1 MDRKLQRGEV
11 INSLIDAAYRGGI
24 SRRTFIQGLASVGIA
39 GATAHDMA
47 EHAAFAQSNQTAQNV
62 NLKGEYDYIIVGA
75 GAAGCLMA
83 HRLSQGGTASVLVI
97 EGGGT
102 NIEQE
107 KISGPLGWPTNIG
120 SDTDWGNQ
128 TVPLTHLQNRVIAV
142 PVGKIIGGGSSINA
156 MMWLRGDKADFDEW
170 EALAGPNWG
179 FNSIAA
185 RFKKLE
191 RYAGGEGQYRG
202 GSGPIPTQTTA
213 LSHPVTRAMI
223 EASKEQGIPEKSN
236 INGSSTMLGASQ
248 TDHNIENGR
257 RVSAA
262 HSFLLPALARS
273 NLTLLSGTPVWRL
286 DIVNGRCRGVVA
298 TVGGQERRFASAKE
312 VVLCAGAIHS
322 PKILMLSGVGPAE
335 HLRKLGIAVVADRPE
350 IGANLQDHVLTRIY
364 FRSKNKM
371 PAFEGTGVAGTTYV
385 KSSASLPGPDIQILG
400 RQNVFGSPDIKFD
413 EGYAVMPGLMK
424 AKSRGTV
431 RLTGADPTAN
441 LLVDPNY
448 LAEQADIDT
457 YVRAMEMGIA
467 IGNGRAFSDMRLD
480 QFSLRGAGK
489 AEIGDFVR
497 KTFVTYFHYA
507 GTCAMG
513 RSASAPVDEALRVRG
528 VDGLRVVDA
537 SVMPT
542 LPCSNTHAPVLAIA
556 DIAAD
561 LILSGSRSV

>member
-1 MDRKLQRGEV
+1 MDRKLQRGEA
-11 INSLIDAAYRGGI
+11 INTLIDAAYSGRI
-24 SRRTFIQGLASVGIA
+24 SRRTFLQGLASIGIA
-39 GATAHDMA
+39 TATAHDMA
-47 EHAAFAQSNQTAQNV
+47 EHAAFAQANQTAQNAD
-62 NLKGEYDYIIVGA
+62 LKGEYDYIVVGA

-83 HRLSQGGTASVLVI
+83 HRLSQGGRASVLVI

-107 KISGPLGWPTNIG
+107 KIAGPLQWPTNIG
-120 SDTDWGNQ
+120 SDTDWGNK
-128 TVPLTHLQNRVIAV
+128 TIPLAHLENRVIPV

-223 EASKEQGIPEKSN
+223 EASKEQGIPEKTN
-236 INGSSTMLGASQ
+236 INGSATMLGASQ

-262 HSFLLPALARS
+262 HSFLLPALSRS
-273 NLTLLSGTPVWRL
+273 NLTLLSGTAVWRL
-286 DIVNGRCRGVVA
+286 DIVNGKCRGVVA
-298 TVGGQERRFASAKE
+298 NVAGQERRFAAAKE

-322 PKILMLSGVGPAE
+322 PKILMLSGVGPAD
-335 HLRKLGIAVVADRPE
+335 HLRKLGISVVADRPE

-371 PAFEGTGVAGTTYV
+371 PAFEGTGVAGTTYF
-385 KSSASLPGPDIQILG
+385 KSSTSLPGPDIQILG

-413 EGYAVMPGLMK
+413 EGYAIMPGLMK
-424 AKSRGTV
+424 PKSRGSV
-431 RLTGADPTAN
+431 RLTGADPTAR

-457 YVRAMEMGIA
+457 YVRAMEMGLA
-467 IGNGRAFSDMRLD
+467 IGNAKAFSDMRQD

-489 AEIGDFVR
+489 AEIADFVR

-513 RSASAPVDEALRVRG
+513 KSASAPVDEALRVRG
-528 VDGLRVVDA
+528 VEGLRVVDA

-561 LILSGSRSV
+561 LILASPRSL

>member
-1 MDRKLQRGEV
+1 MDRKLQRGEA
-11 INSLIDAAYRGGI
+11 INTLIDAAYSGRI
-24 SRRTFIQGLASVGIA
+24 SRRTFVQGLAFFGIA
-39 GATAHDMA
+39 TTAAHDMA
-47 EHAAFAQSNQTAQNV
+47 EHAAYAQANQAAQNA

-83 HRLSQGGTASVLVI
+83 HRLSQGGRASVLVI

-107 KISGPLGWPTNIG
+107 KIAGPLQWPTNIG
-120 SDTDWGNQ
+120 SDTDWGNK
-128 TVPLTHLQNRVIAV
+128 TIPLAHLENRVIPV

-236 INGSSTMLGASQ
+236 INGSATMLGASQ

-262 HSFLLPALARS
+262 HSFLLPALSRS
-273 NLTLLSGTPVWRL
+273 NLTLLSGTEVWRL
-286 DIVNGRCRGVVA
+286 DIVNGKCRGVVA
-298 TVGGQERRFASAKE
+298 NVAGQERRIAAAKE

-322 PKILMLSGVGPAE
+322 PKILMLSGVGPAD
-335 HLRKLGIAVVADRPE
+335 HLRKLGISVVADRQE

-371 PAFEGTGVAGTTYV
+371 PAFEGTGVAGTTYF
-385 KSSASLPGPDIQILG
+385 KSSTSLPGPDIQILG

-413 EGYAVMPGLMK
+413 EGYAIMPGLMK
-424 AKSRGTV
+424 PKSRGSV
-431 RLTGADPTAN
+431 RLTGADPTAR

-448 LAEQADIDT
+448 LAEQADINT
-457 YVRAMEMGIA
+457 YVRAMEMGLA
-467 IGNGRAFSDMRLD
+467 IGNARAFSDMRLD

-489 AEIGDFVR
+489 AEIADFVR

-513 RSASAPVDEALRVRG
+513 KSASAPVDEALRVRG
-528 VDGLRVVDA
+528 VEGLRVVDA

-561 LILSGSRSV
+561 LILASPRSL

>member
-1 MDRKLQRGEV
+1 MDRNLQRGEA
-11 INSLIDAAYRGGI
+11 INSLIDAAYRGRI
-24 SRRTFIQGLASVGIA
+24 SRRTFMRGLASLGIA
-39 GATAHDMA
+39 TASAYEMS
-47 EHAAFAQSNQTAQNV
+47 EHAAFAQTNQSAQNA
-62 NLKGEYDYIIVGA
+62 NLKGEYDYIVVGA
-75 GAAGCLMA
+75 GAAGCVMA
-83 HRLSQGGTASVLVI
+83 HRLSQGGNASVLVI

-102 NIEQE
+102 DIAQDR
-107 KISGPLGWPTNIG
+107 ISGPLQWATNIG
-120 SDTDWGNQ
+120 ADTDWCNN
-128 TVPLTHLQNRVIAV
+128 TVPMAHLGNRVIAV
-142 PVGKIIGGGSSINA
+142 PVGKIVGGGSSINA

-170 EALAGPNWG
+170 EAVAGPNWS
-179 FNSIAA
+179 FNSIAG

-191 RYAGGEGQYRG
+191 RYAGGESEFRG

-223 EASKEQGIPEKSN
+223 EASKEQGVPEKQN
-236 INGSSTMLGASQ
+236 INGSASMLGASQ
-248 TDHNIENGR
+248 TDHNIVDGR
-257 RVSAA
+257 RFSAA
-262 HSFLLPALARS
+262 HAFLLPALSRS
-273 NLTLLSGTPVWRL
+273 NLTLLSGTPVWKL
-286 DIVNGRCRGVVA
+286 DIVNGKCRGVVT
-298 TVGGQERRFASAKE
+298 TVAGKERRFAAAKE

-322 PKILMLSGVGPAE
+322 PKILMLSGVGPAD
-335 HLRKLGIAVVADRPE
+335 HLRKLGIPVVADRSE

-364 FRSKNKM
+364 FRSKTKM
-371 PAFEGTGVAGTTYV
+371 PAFEGTGVSGTTYV

-413 EGYAVMPGLMK
+413 EGYAIMPGLMK
-424 AKSRGTV
+424 AKSRGSV
-431 RLTGADPTAN
+431 RLTGADPAAP

-457 YVRAMEMGIA
+457 YVRGMEMGIE
-467 IGNGRAFSDMRLD
+467 IGNSKAFSDMRRD
-480 QFSLRGAGK
+480 QFSLRGANK
-489 AEIGDFVR
+489 AEIADFVR

-513 RSASAPVDEALRVRG
+513 KSATAPVDEALRVRG

-561 LILSGSRSV
+561 LILGGARAA

>member
-1 MDRKLQRGEV
+1 MDRNLYRGEA
-11 INSLIDAAYRGGI
+11 INSLIDAAYRGRI
-24 SRRTFIQGLASVGIA
+24 SRRTFFRGLASLGIA
-39 GATAHDMA
+39 TATAYDMA
-47 EHAAFAQSNQTAQNV
+47 EHATFAHANQSAQNA
-62 NLKGEYDYIIVGA
+62 NLKGEYDYIVVGA

-83 HRLSQGGTASVLVI
+83 HRLSQGGRASVLVI

-120 SDTDWGNQ
+120 SDTDWCHK
-128 TVPLTHLQNRVIAV
+128 TVPMAHLGNRVIPV
-142 PVGKIIGGGSSINA
+142 PVGKVIGGGSSINA

-170 EALAGPNWG
+170 EAKAGPNWG
-179 FNSIAA
+179 FDAIAG

-213 LSHPVTRAMI
+213 LSHPVTRAVI

-236 INGSSTMLGASQ
+236 INGSASMLGASQ

-262 HSFLLPALARS
+262 HCFLMPALSRS
-273 NLTLLSGTPVWRL
+273 SLTLLTDTPVWRL
-286 DIVNGRCRGVVA
+286 DIANGTCRGVFA
-298 TVGGQERRFASAKE
+298 TVGGQERRIAAAKE

-335 HLRKLGIAVVADRPE
+335 HLRKLGIPVIVDRPE

-364 FRSKNKM
+364 FRSKTKM
-371 PAFEGTGVAGTTYV
+371 PAFEGTGVSGTTYL
-385 KSSASLPGPDIQILG
+385 KTSASLPGPDIQILG
-400 RQNVFGSPDIKFD
+400 RQNVFGSADIKFD
-413 EGYAVMPGLMK
+413 EGYAIMPGLMK
-424 AKSRGTV
+424 AKSRGSV
-431 RLTGADPTAN
+431 RLTGTDPDSP

-457 YVRAMEMGIA
+457 YVAGMQLGIE
-467 IGNGRAFSDMRLD
+467 IGNARAFSDIRSE
-480 QFSLRGAGK
+480 QFSLRGANK
-489 AEIGDFVR
+489 ADIADFVR

-513 RSASAPVDEALRVRG
+513 KESTAPVDEALRVRG
-528 VDGLRVVDA
+528 VDRLRVVDA

-561 LILSGSRSV
+561 LILASSPA

>member
-1 MDRKLQRGEV
+1 MDKDLQRGEQ
-11 INSLIDAAYRGGI
+11 INALIDAAYRGRI
-24 SRRTFIQGLASVGIA
+24 SRRTFIQGLASAGIA
-39 GATAHDMA
+39 TATAYEMA
-47 EHAAFAQSNQTAQNV
+47 EHAAHAQTNQVVQNA

-83 HRLSQGGTASVLVI
+83 HRLSQGGSASVLVI

-102 NIEQE
+102 DIGQE
-107 KISGPLGWPTNIG
+107 KIAEPLKWATNIG
-120 SDTDWGNQ
+120 SDTDWGNT
-128 TVPLTHLQNRVIAV
+128 TVPLPHLANRVIPV
-142 PVGKIIGGGSSINA
+142 PVGKILGGGSSINA

-179 FNSIAA
+179 FKSIAG
-185 RFKKLE
+185 RFKNLE
-191 RYAGGEGQYRG
+191 RYAGGEGPYRG

-223 EASKEQGIPEKSN
+223 EASKEQGIPEKAN
-236 INGSSTMLGASQ
+236 INGSESMLGASQ

-262 HSFLLPALARS
+262 HSFLLPALSRS

-286 DIVNGRCRGVVA
+286 DISNGRCRGVVA
-298 TVGGQERRFASAKE
+298 NVGGQERRFAAAKE

-322 PKILMLSGVGPAE
+322 PKILMLSGVGPADQ
-335 HLRKLGIAVVADRPE
+335 LRRLGISVVADRPA
-350 IGANLQDHVLTRIY
+350 IGENLQDHVLTRIY
-364 FRSKNKM
+364 FRSKSKM
-371 PAFEGTGVAGTTYV
+371 PAFEGTGVSGTTYL
-385 KSSASLPGPDIQILG
+385 KTSASLPGPDIQILG
-400 RQNVFGSPDIKFD
+400 RQNVFGSADIKFD

-424 AKSRGTV
+424 AKSRGSV
-431 RLTGADPTAN
+431 RLTAADPTAR
-441 LLVDPNY
+441 LLVNPNY

-457 YVRAMEMGIA
+457 YVTAMEVGIA
-467 IGNGRAFSDMRLD
+467 MGNAKAFSDMRLE
-480 QFSLRGAGK
+480 QFSLRGANK
-489 AEIGDFVR
+489 AEIAEFIR

-513 RSASAPVDEALRVRG
+513 KDASAPVDEALRVRG
-528 VDGLRVVDA
+528 VAGLRVVDA

-556 DIAAD
+556 DVAAD
-561 LILSGSRSV
+561 LILGNLKPA